1 MDDFP
6 VKKQVEDR
14 AVFPCTSHCMHPS
27 DIKNRNF
34 CEQTEEDRD

>member
-14 AVFPCTSHCMHPS
+14 TVFPCTSRCMHPS
-27 DIKNRNF
+27 DIKNRHF